1 MSVIADWA
9 ATTMVLVFGTAF
21 VAKARSRLAFE
32 DFAVS
37 LTQFGLRTVLAQR
50 VTATVVLA
58 LEVAACIGLLL
69 LGGHPIARFA
79 LPILLLVGFGVGIGL
94 TARGGRPSACHCF
107 GTSTELPAGPHLL
120 LNGAL
125 AVLGCLA
132 AGAGGQTGSTGD
144 SVLGIGLGIISGVL
158 FVGAAD
164 LHTALFSKAAAGANS
179 AAVERVG

>member
-9 ATTMVLVFGTAF
+9 ATTMLLVFGTAF
-21 VAKARSRLAFE
+21 VAKARSRVAFD
-32 DFAVS
+32 DFAAS
-37 LTQFGLRTVLAQR
+37 LTQFGLRTILAQR
-50 VTATVVLA
+50 VTAAVVLA

-94 TARGGRPSACHCF
+94 TARGGRSSACHCF

-125 AVLGCLA
+125 TVLGCLA
-132 AGAGGQTGSTGD
+132 AGAGGQAGSTGD
-144 SVLGIGLGIISGVL
+144 SVLGIGLGTISGIL
-158 FVGAAD
+158 FVCAAD
-164 LHTALFSKAAAGANS
+164 LYTALSIKAASDVSS
-179 AAVERVG
+179 AAVQRVG